1 MANISTPEDIYEI
14 IGKLMFAYGDEAE
27 PIEKCQQFVAN
38 ILRNQMM
45 DTMNR
50 AKKSA
55 TLRGCKKIECVD
67 LLFLLRKKPFHLCR
81 IYRMAKSADLL
92 KGFNE
97 DYEAECDIMVEVPNN
112 SSDFCGKEAQ
122 SIYDLIGLFD
132 VTGELQ
138 RYLKNDVK
146 IDEEKCERLKRLS
159 ERTALMDEDDYKEYT
174 VARTYSFCAGHG
186 VRKAKIDRFLKWLG
200 SPEIAPNTLM
210 ILNYI
215 ACEMI
220 CCLVEGALWSR
231 REEGKN
237 HFVDIYPFKAL
248 QPRHYEES
256 LRKNKAYMIGGNILV
271 GWFVRK
277 TISIFVLMPIFTEF
291 IIQFQKQN
299 LQNAENL
306 QHISN
311 ETIKYCYQKPDRK
324 KSLFKLFCSRLQN
337 IYKKSF
343 VHSTFP
349 IFILIAY
356 SLLGGL
362 IFYLIEYPTER
373 LMLDQK
379 KAYFKWEERSMHQ
392 ILLSIEKMI
401 RQIRS
406 NYSNNR
412 FKLSKTI
419 RNYKRFALNRI
430 DKAIYWHV
438 LNMYHL
444 SDQESYKAKILR
456 PENPEIIWLRYFSD
470 RFSQMYALRNYTDQL
485 SLRYWEIALELNTNP
500 IVIHHK
506 MIEALSHFETLTGLK
521 HFFTPTWTFW
531 NAMFLAVT
539 TYTTIGYG
547 NITAQTKLGRLA
559 VMLYATI
566 GIPLV
571 LMILHKL
578 GRQSLQVLERFWN
591 QFLSLIEHTAW
602 INSGKSIKKKNQN
615 GSIPLLL
622 PIGITVGWVFLCAA
636 VFLQFEKDWDY
647 FKSFYFF
654 FCSLT
659 TIGYGDVTPTNSVD
673 MFVIFGLVMIG
684 LALFSMCI
692 NVLQI
697 KLEWLFEE
705 LLETLLME
713 YKQKGVPVEGMKVPT
728 KTDFLSMWRMWRKR
742 KHQQKIRHKD
752 TIASSLL
759 PRFKRDRRVL
769 LEHIRRTLCM
779 INKSTQTDEHAYIN
793 NQYRD
798 GISWSELSVLPV
810 IENHSYPIKA
820 KNTRNT
826 DRQIMIVTPQ
836 IYESQ
841 ELCMA
846 TIANGS
852 NTLRDVSTLKGKQ
865 PVLSDQQQSVS
876 PRRTFTKAKETVSL
890 ASHTLQVPYY
900 MYTTPKTR
908 QIHTNELHRLL
919 AEIKVRIDDCRS
931 LTDSKRHKQFSG
943 TE

>member
-55 TLRGCKKIECVD
+55 TLRG
-67 LLFLLRKKPFHLCR
+67 

-186 VRKAKIDRFLKWLG
+186 V
-200 SPEIAPNTLM
+200 
-210 ILNYI
+210 
-215 ACEMI
+215 
-220 CCLVEGALWSR
+220 SR
-231 REEGKN
+231 GCIMVTKEEGKN

-256 LRKNKAYMIGGNILV
+256 LRKNKAYMIGGNIL
-271 GWFVRK
+271 
-277 TISIFVLMPIFTEF
+277 
-291 IIQFQKQN
+291 
-299 LQNAENL
+299 
-306 QHISN
+306 
-311 ETIKYCYQKPDRK
+311 
-324 KSLFKLFCSRLQN
+324 N

-591 QFLSLIEHTAW
+591 QFL
-602 INSGKSIKKKNQN
+602 
-615 GSIPLLL
+615 
-622 PIGITVGWVFLCAA
+622 
-636 VFLQFEKDWDY
+636 
-647 FKSFYFF
+647 
-654 FCSLT
+654 
-659 TIGYGDVTPTNSVD
+659 
-673 MFVIFGLVMIG
+673 
-684 LALFSMCI
+684 
-692 NVLQI
+692 
-697 KLEWLFEE
+697 
-705 LLETLLME
+705 
-713 YKQKGVPVEGMKVPT
+713 
-728 KTDFLSMWRMWRKR
+728 
-742 KHQQKIRHKD
+742 
-752 TIASSLL
+752 
-759 PRFKRDRRVL
+759 
-769 LEHIRRTLCM
+769 
-779 INKSTQTDEHAYIN
+779 
-793 NQYRD
+793 
-798 GISWSELSVLPV
+798 
-810 IENHSYPIKA
+810 
-820 KNTRNT
+820 
-826 DRQIMIVTPQ
+826 
-836 IYESQ
+836 
-841 ELCMA
+841 
-846 TIANGS
+846 
-852 NTLRDVSTLKGKQ
+852 
-865 PVLSDQQQSVS
+865 
-876 PRRTFTKAKETVSL
+876 
-890 ASHTLQVPYY
+890 
-900 MYTTPKTR
+900 
-908 QIHTNELHRLL
+908 
-919 AEIKVRIDDCRS
+919 RS
-931 LTDSKRHKQFSG
+931 
-943 TE
+943 